1 MLKKKNSPKID
12 DVISSSVNFEV
23 TIADE
28 ARRSAKRAWMVA
40 SCSLVVSLC
49 LIGGYFYVLPL
60 KEKVPYIVLA
70 DPYSGTSQLA
80 RLTDDLLNRQ
90 VTSSEAVNRSNIA
103 HFILARESYDLALTN
118 LRDWP
123 TVMTMAAPNVATP
136 YRALHSPANPNSPYK
151 LYGTNKAIRVKILS
165 IVLVG
170 GGVNATPKGATVRFQ
185 RTVYDKSTG
194 GSVPLDSKIATMEF
208 VYKAN
213 LLMDDQ
219 SRVENPLGFQVTTYR
234 VDNDYG
240 TAVPTEVPQQ
250 GAAAPQP
257 AAPAPGE
264 PGVDPDDMPAAG
276 AAAPQA
282 AAPGVAPVQETLQ
295 NGAIPPAPMPAGAG
309 YPGAV
314 PLAQPA
320 AQPAAAAPAARST
333 APSAANGGR
342 R

>member
-12 DVISSSVNFEV
+12 NVVSSSVNFEV

-49 LIGGYFYVLPL
+49 LIGGYFYILPL

-80 RLTDDLLNRQ
+80 RLSDDLLNRQ

-123 TVMTMAAPNVATP
+123 TVMTMAAQNVATP

-208 VYKAN
+208 VYKSN

-240 TAVPTEVPQQ
+240 TSVPGEVPQQ
-250 GAAAPQP
+250 GPAAAPQP
-257 AAPAPGE
+257 AAPASGE

-276 AAAPQA
+276 A
-282 AAPGVAPVQETLQ
+282 VAPAPEVLQ
-295 NGAIPPAPMPAGAG
+295 NGAIPPAPMPAGAA

-314 PLAQPA
+314 PLAQPV
-320 AQPAAAAPAARST
+320 AQPAAPAPAARPT